1 MGNCCLIQFSCDN
14 FLLRGWDFIVDHAN
28 YVCKLKQTLP
38 TLSAALQEL
47 SAQRNDVRRMVDVAE
62 QQLLKPFEQ
71 VQLWLSKA
79 ETMITEAEKFI
90 EYGPQELKN
99 LCLCGCASKKCFD
112 SYNFGK
118 KLVKMLQEIN
128 DHMCKGAFEKVAEN
142 HPTASVVVRLE
153 ERPIALES

>member
-1 MGNCCLIQFSCDN
+1 IGLEN
-14 FLLRGWDFIVDHAN
+14 FLIRGWDSIVGHAN

-47 SAQRNDVRRMVDVAE
+47 RAQRNDVRR
-62 QQLLKPFEQ
+62 QPFEQ

-99 LCLCGCASKKCFD
+99 LCLCGCASKKCFA